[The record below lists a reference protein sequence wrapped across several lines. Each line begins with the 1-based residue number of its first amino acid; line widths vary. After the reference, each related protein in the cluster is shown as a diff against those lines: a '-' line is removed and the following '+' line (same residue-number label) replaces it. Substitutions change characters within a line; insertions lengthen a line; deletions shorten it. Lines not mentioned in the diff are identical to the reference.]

1 MFAGNFAPVGWAF
14 CGGQLLALAQNDAL
28 FSLFGTTYGGD
39 GQTTFGLPDLRGRVP
54 IHAGTGPG
62 LSPRQLG
69 SSSGVESVT
78 LNPNQLPSHTHALQA
93 TSGGGNTRDL
103 PNAQFATS
111 VGGSGY
117 STGQGRASR
126 AFGVDI
132 EWMAMAARLPLIYLT
147 FLIPT
152 LGNFGTRELTW
163 AALFSEYG
171 ERDALIAYA
180 FSINAIFLVLNVV
193 LGILFLSRALELI
206 RAVRQTRRDGGTVPK
221 PLFGDPNDP

>member
-1 MFAGNFAPVGWAF
+1 
-14 CGGQLLALAQNDAL
+14 LLAIAQNDAL
-28 FSLFGTTYGGD
+28 FSLYGTTSGGD

-117 STGQGRASR
+117 STGQGRG
-126 AFGVDI
+126 F
-132 EWMAMAARLPLIYLT
+132 MAVNMGATAITSVGSSQPHTNLA
-147 FLIPT
+147 PT
-152 LGNFGTRELTW
+152 LCVSFIV
-163 AALFSEYG
+163 S
-171 ERDALIAYA
+171 
-180 FSINAIFLVLNVV
+180 
-193 LGILFLSRALELI
+193 
-206 RAVRQTRRDGGTVPK
+206 
-221 PLFGDPNDP
+221 LFGIYPSRS